1 MTSPNFIEE
10 SLKGQEL
17 STLHA
22 TSIVIFGTMII
33 KSKKRK
39 DFLVEEDD

>member
-10 SLKGQEL
+10 SLKGLEL
-17 STLHA
+17 STLLP
-22 TSIVIFGTMII
+22 TSIMIFGTMNT

-39 DFLVEEDD
+39 NFLLEED

>member
-10 SLKGQEL
+10 SLKGLEL

-22 TSIVIFGTMII
+22 TSIVIFGTMNT

-39 DFLVEEDD
+39 KFLVEEDD

>member
-10 SLKGQEL
+10 YLKGLQL
-17 STLHA
+17 SPLHA
-22 TSIVIFGTMII
+22 TSIVIFGIMNT

-39 DFLVEEDD
+39 NFLVEEDH